1 MNRRWFA
8 AAGFALGQPEVIAAA
23 TSTIRPIAAIDRC
36 PNRSAS
42 TTRPFF
48 QRAGDISR
56 AEVAQALA
64 ARNTELKADLMRE
77 RSRAT
82 GVFR

>member
-23 TSTIRPIAAIDRC
+23 TGRISPIAAIDRC

-48 QRAGDISR
+48 QREAR
-56 AEVAQALA
+56 LA
-64 ARNTELKADLMRE
+64 ASLPVAAATRPAEATVELDSM
-77 RSRAT
+77 T
-82 GVFR
+82 GRHVP